1 LRGAL
6 MLGGSDISLSETH
19 ESKLAEKIKTPRIG
33 HIVAKKRPRIRHIV
47 ARGHVK
53 H

>member
-1 LRGAL
+1 

-33 HIVAKKRPRIRHIV
+33 HIVTKKRPRIGHIV
-47 ARGHVK
+47 AKGQGK
-53 H
+53 P